1 VIEAIFGD
9 LIKDLV
15 AEPLYHRFQRGFLAM
30 IDQEIETTETGK
42 PTSRLFDSTL
52 FELQSAARE
61 LRGSAAENQH
71 VELARLALVEA
82 AHLDPSLT
90 AARAALYAGFCHRLR
105 SEPQELEWYER
116 SFERILAVEA
126 RLAQRAVN
134 QSLPLA
140 GVMARSDSPMLD
152 LPALF
157 AVACRRGLQNNL
169 QVQRQT
175 VREHKEAVAAV
186 VKTIQRRVRWQEA
199 QAASHPLAR
208 EQKARAAQSVS
219 N

>member
-1 VIEAIFGD
+1 
-9 LIKDLV
+9 
-15 AEPLYHRFQRGFLAM
+15 M

-61 LRGSAAENQH
+61 RRGSAAENQH

-126 RLAQRAVN
+126 PCPESGESKFTLGWRDDAVRFSDARPSGPVCRSLQTGFAEQFASATANRARTQRSGGGCREDDSKKS
-134 QSLPLA
+134 SL
-140 GVMARSDSPMLD
+140 ARS
-152 LPALF
+152 A
-157 AVACRRGLQNNL
+157 G
-169 QVQRQT
+169 
-175 VREHKEAVAAV
+175 REPS
-186 VKTIQRRVRWQEA
+186 
-199 QAASHPLAR
+199 AS
-208 EQKARAAQSVS
+208 ARAESARCPVCFKLIRSKREWRMRSDLQFDVRTSADS
-219 N
+219 HSH